1 MVFHLKKDTSPGI
14 DGLTSETLQ
23 CCWEFIGPTC
33 CNLVQTFWKDGK
45 LPRPM
50 LSAII
55 KLIYKGGERDLL
67 KNWRPIS
74 LLNVPYKLVAKLI
87 ANCLRSILSKLVDT
101 QQTGFM
107 KGRHIQDNIL
117 TLKFAQ
123 E

>member
-1 MVFHLKKDTSPGI
+1 
-14 DGLTSETLQ
+14 
-23 CCWEFIGPTC
+23 
-33 CNLVQTFWKDGK
+33 
-45 LPRPM
+45 M

-87 ANCLRSILSKLVDT
+87 ANRLRSILSKLVDT

-117 TLKFAQ
+117 TLKFSQ